1 MYFLLKVNACWQA
14 GIGHV
19 VFSTLE
25 DPRTLIPKGAMP
37 ELSKQPGRVVAH
49 FESKAAVLVCS
60 FMRCHKGMQIC
71 KLLWLGGRHHS
82 MSLVGELHEDPA

>member
-1 MYFLLKVNACWQA
+1 MPGFSRTYFLFKVNACWQA
-14 GIGHV
+14 GVGHV

-37 ELSKQPGRVVAH
+37 ELSKEPGRVVAH

-60 FMRCHKGMQIC
+60 FI
-71 KLLWLGGRHHS
+71 
-82 MSLVGELHEDPA
+82 